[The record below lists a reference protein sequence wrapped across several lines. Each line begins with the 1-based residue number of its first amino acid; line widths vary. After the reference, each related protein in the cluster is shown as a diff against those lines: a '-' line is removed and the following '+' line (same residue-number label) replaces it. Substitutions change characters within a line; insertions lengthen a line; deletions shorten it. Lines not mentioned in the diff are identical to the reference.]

1 MERAMIGSWRVSALS
16 LAAALTLALPAN
28 AAGPMP
34 PPAYQAMARDT
45 LKELVEINSVHAN
58 GSTGAAE
65 AVARRALAAGFAPA
79 DVHVVAPADHP
90 TKGNVVI
97 RLHGKGLGKPLLL
110 IGHLDVV
117 EANPRDWPTDPFK
130 LVEKDGYYYGRGT
143 EDMKGDD
150 ALVLTA
156 LIRMKKEGFVP
167 DRDIIAAFTA
177 DEEGGGDADG
187 VQWLFAAH
195 RDLVDAG
202 LALNTDG
209 DGPVWKNAVPYY
221 VGVETSEKVYA
232 TYELEVTNRGG
243 HSSLPRAD
251 NAIYQLTTGL
261 QKLAAYR
268 FPMHLTDTT
277 RSYFRE
283 LGGLQKGPLGADM
296 QALAGASPEGSAEK
310 LGGDPVINALLRT
323 TCVTTMLRAGEGES
337 ALPSRAHATVQC
349 RLIPGETTGQTK
361 AALEAVIGDPAIK
374 VSLDEPVDQAPETL
388 LTPDVLARYH
398 RLVDQFWPHLPVIPD
413 MTPGA
418 SDSVYARLAGVP
430 SYVSGAILF
439 DIDDSRAHGRDE
451 RVNIAA
457 FDQGGEYAYRMI
469 KVFSAR

>member
-1 MERAMIGSWRVSALS
+1 MVRFKFWSVGALCA
-16 LAAALTLALPAN
+16 AAALTLAPAAQ

-34 PPAYQAMARDT
+34 PPAYQVMARAI
-45 LKELVEINSVHAN
+45 LKELIETNSIHAN
-58 GSTGAAE
+58 GSTVAAQR
-65 AVARRALAAGFAPA
+65 VAKLALAAGFAPG
-79 DVHVVAPADHP
+79 DVTVLAPAERP

-97 RLHGKGLGKPLLL
+97 RLHGKGLGKPLLI

-117 EANPRDWPTDPFK
+117 EANPRDWTTDPFK
-130 LVEKDGYYYGRGT
+130 LVEKDGYYHGRGT

-150 ALVLTA
+150 ALILTA

-167 DRDIIAAFTA
+167 DRDIVAAFTA
-177 DEEGGGDADG
+177 DEEGGGEEPG
-187 VQWLFAAH
+187 VQWLFDKH
-195 RDLVDAG
+195 RDLVESG
-202 LALNTDG
+202 LALNVDG
-209 DGPVWKNAVPYY
+209 DGAVWKNGVPYY
-221 VGVETSEKVYA
+221 VGVETSEKLYA
-232 TYELEVTNRGG
+232 TYELETTNKGG

-268 FPMHLTDTT
+268 FPLQLTDTT

-283 LGGLQKGPLGADM
+283 LGRLQKGETGADM
-296 QALAGASPEGSAEK
+296 LALAGPSPEAAAARLSV
-310 LGGDPVINALLRT
+310 DPVINALLRT

-349 RLIPGETTGQTK
+349 RIMPGGTP
-361 AALEAVIGDPAIK
+361 EATQATLVSVLGDPGIH
-374 VSLDEPVDQAPETL
+374 VTVDGPIDPSPETA

-413 MTPGA
+413 MAAGA

-430 SYVSGAILF
+430 SYVSGVILF

-451 RVNIAA
+451 RMNIAA
-457 FDQGGEYAYRMI
+457 FDQGGEYAYRML